1 MSKLLVIYTYGKH
14 CITLHHIVQYIKLPI
29 TEPVNSSNRR
39 NKTALVGLQRFTV
52 VKGFRFRIWK
62 LNKNQINEN
71 GWICC
76 ENPQFSI
83 TTYRCAIWK
92 KNSKASN
99 CMILV
104 VSSHCRFE
112 TVDRDIFHS
121 KRVIFDYLCG
131 TSRHLVENRRCQCR
145 FHSIAI
151 IIMESYEMTVVTI
164 TIHVVCDLCN
174 C

>member
-92 KNSKASN
+92 KIQRRQIAWSWWPVHIAVSRRSIGTFFIQKELFLTTCVALRA
-99 CMILV
+99 ILLKIDV
-104 VSSHCRFE
+104 VN
-112 TVDRDIFHS
+112 VDFIRLQS
-121 KRVIFDYLCG
+121 
-131 TSRHLVENRRCQCR
+131 
-145 FHSIAI
+145 
-151 IIMESYEMTVVTI
+151 
-164 TIHVVCDLCN
+164 
-174 C
+174 